1 MWLNFSIPIFVTF
14 CVNFSWTLLGRHHFK
29 LLLILRSSLFLSS
42 SLVLISY
49 KQLSFY
55 TTSQLSS
62 QFLFIIFFTSKVRPR
77 SFETMVSVLFDRG
90 EGGGAGNYKYK
101 CKKFINAK
109 TGRKNQIWL
118 RTCSFSFIYNYH
130 TQSRVSHSL
139 FPLRRGT
146 LSGMWGVPCDL

>member
-1 MWLNFSIPIFVTF
+1 MILAEELLKNTVDELMNEKYWAYQKDFKFSMIIDSILYSWSQWTWL
-14 CVNFSWTLLGRHHFK
+14 
-29 LLLILRSSLFLSS
+29 LFLHIIG
-42 SLVLISY
+42 SLKNGQKSLHESNKTVFHL
-49 KQLSFY
+49 
-55 TTSQLSS
+55 
-62 QFLFIIFFTSKVRPR
+62 RPQ

-90 EGGGAGNYKYK
+90 EGGAGNYKYK